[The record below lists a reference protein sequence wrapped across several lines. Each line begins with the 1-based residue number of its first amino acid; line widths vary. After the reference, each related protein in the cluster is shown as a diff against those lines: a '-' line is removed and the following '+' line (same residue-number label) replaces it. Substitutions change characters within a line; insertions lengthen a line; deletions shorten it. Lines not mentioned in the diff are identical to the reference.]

1 MNGSL
6 SMFYITDE
14 MTYTASKMPDGQY
27 DMITGHAG
35 TGRAS
40 AGCRKDW
47 NPSHIPFRHSL
58 GGYEGDRTIEC
69 RQRTLTVKLRKDDDF
84 SFLNVRIDICG
95 AIWNAGCTIMRE
107 YYRNTGKT
115 MTKGMLYSQLG
126 DMRKHT
132 PPWQLVYSQAVQ
144 QIADRILASYELFF
158 TNIRKRKDGAK
169 LKCSPPRCHKIRK
182 QRSMTFKQ
190 HGKGF
195 RFSGRGEVTIQGK
208 RFRYYDS
215 YDGLLEH
222 IEVHTMTVKRNSL
235 GEIFLYVT
243 CPADTKG
250 EIWGG
255 RAAVGMDFGLKRF
268 LTLSDGTVID
278 PPLWYREYLNE
289 IRKLNRKF
297 SRRHGGK
304 PGEKW
309 SKGYKKALEEL
320 ARLHLKIAN
329 QRKDWFYKLARELYK
344 RYHTICIEDLNMKAM
359 QMHKNWGRKV
369 SDLAYTEFVN
379 ILKNT
384 AEKFKTTV
392 VEIGPFFPSTK
403 TCSNCGH
410 VHEHMDL
417 KDRIYV
423 CEECGFTMDRDLNA
437 AINILREGLRILE
450 EEKAGKSA

>member
-255 RAAVGMDFGLKRF
+255 REAVGMDFGLKRF
-268 LTLSDGTVID
+268 LTLSDGTIID
-278 PPLWYREYLNE
+278 SPQFYREYLND
-289 IRKLNRKF
+289 IRRLNRQL
-297 SRRHGGK
+297 SRRQGGK
-304 PGEKW
+304 PGEEW
-309 SKGYKKALEEL
+309 SNGYRRTKEEL
-320 ARLHLKIAN
+320 TRLHLRIEN
-329 QRKDWFYKLARELYK
+329 QRKDWFCKLARELC
-344 RYHTICIEDLNMKAM
+344 RHYHTICIEDLNMKAM
-359 QMHKNWGRKV
+359 QMHRNWGRKAG
-369 SDLAYTEFVN
+369 DLAYSEFVGV
-379 ILKNT
+379 LEHT
-384 AEKFKTTV
+384 AMKFDTEV
-392 VEIGPFFPSTK
+392 VKVGRFYPSTR
-403 TCSNCGH
+403 TCTRCSH
-410 VHEHMDL
+410 VNGPMALD
-417 KDRIYV
+417 DRTFV
-423 CEECGFTMDRDLNA
+423 CEECGYSIDRDHGA
-437 AINILREGLRILE
+437 AVNILREGMRMLE
-450 EEKAGKSA
+450 EMKSR